1 MKQHTAL
8 SIVCFLFA
16 SAIVLGALGA
26 HALKETLT
34 EAKLASFETAV
45 RYQFYGT
52 IGYAIMVLVGMVR
65 PQWNYRWSQLL
76 LLLGTLFFS
85 GSIYVLVFT
94 TTQALRQVMGPI
106 TPIGGLLMIAAWV
119 LFFIHIQRNKV
130 S

>member
-8 SIVCFLFA
+8 SIVCFLFG

-45 RYQFYGT
+45 RYQFYGA
-52 IGYAIMVLVGMVR
+52 IGLAIMILVGMVKTE
-65 PQWNYRWSQLL
+65 WNHRWSQLL
-76 LLLGTLFFS
+76 LLIGTIFFS

-94 TTQALRQVMGPI
+94 LVPSLRQVMGPI
-106 TPIGGLLMIAAWV
+106 TPIGGLLMIAAWL